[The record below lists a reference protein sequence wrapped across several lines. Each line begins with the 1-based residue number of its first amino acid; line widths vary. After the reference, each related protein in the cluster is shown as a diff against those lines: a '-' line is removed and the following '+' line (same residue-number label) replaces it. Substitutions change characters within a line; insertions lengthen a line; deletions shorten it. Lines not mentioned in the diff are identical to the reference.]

1 MTVYTTILSLKEQLD
16 HIMEQSASLRDAL
29 PDDAQSSIV
38 QLRKYMLN
46 GIQTLSNLEDK
57 LTVAMGQ
64 MEVPG
69 TATLNNSS
77 SHE

>member
-1 MTVYTTILSLKEQLD
+1 MTVYQTILSLKEQIQ
-16 HIMEQSASLRDAL
+16 HIMEQSSTLRDTL
-29 PDDAQSSIV
+29 PDDAQPGIV

-69 TATLNNSS
+69 TVITTESS
-77 SHE
+77 IHE